1 MLPSPYLS
9 TGMKTQP
16 TAEDSAA
23 RWPVPVPSRDWY
35 DPQGGLIPLLRTVF
49 WLYRVLLVG
58 SVHVMGQ
65 ENNLPG
71 PRILVSNHARVS
83 DPFLLPST
91 LGNYRGLTQIESF
104 TIPFFGWLLARS
116 GQIPITP
123 GRGRQAMARA
133 AEQLTQGRTI
143 LIYPEGRLSHGAE
156 MVRAKTG
163 VARLAYQSGA
173 PILPVAVHVPAKYCR
188 TVHGHMYGRPTLGVW
203 QVGGPAWIAIGEPWQ
218 PFADRASVSATD
230 LRRVTDEAMS
240 RVRRLL
246 DQARAAAA

>member
-1 MLPSPYLS
+1 M
-9 TGMKTQP
+9 
-16 TAEDSAA
+16 
-23 RWPVPVPSRDWY
+23 PV
-35 DPQGGLIPLLRTVF
+35 LRLVF

-58 SVHVMGQ
+58 TVHVMGM
-65 ENNLPG
+65 ENNVAG

-83 DPFLLPST
+83 DPFLLPFV
-91 LGNYRGLTQIESF
+91 LGNYHGLTQIESF
-104 TIPFFGWLLARS
+104 TIPVLGWLLARS

-133 AEQLTQGRTI
+133 AEQLAKGRTI

-163 VARLAYQSGA
+163 VARLAFQSGA
-173 PILPVAVHVPAKYCR
+173 PMLPVAVHVAARYCR

-203 QVGGPAWIAIGEPWQ
+203 QVGGPSWIAIGEPWR
-218 PFADRASVSATD
+218 PFTDRASVSASD
-230 LRRVTDEAMS
+230 LRRVTDEAMA